1 MEWLSYHWTEFVEF
15 YTGGFTEICQE
26 RLGLVV
32 KIWQK

>member
-1 MEWLSYHWTEFVEF
+1 MEQLSCHGTEFVEF

-26 RLGLVV
+26 SLGLV